1 MKGRTTAVE
10 LDDIQG
16 LVRFAYKH
24 HTEAIFLLLRVKDP
38 AAARQWIAAAPVASA
53 VTQKPLPPTVLQLAF
68 TYSGLRA
75 LELPDDIAAAF
86 SMEFVDGMSGNP
98 NRSRRLGD
106 IGPNDANQW
115 EWGAVERIPHAGV
128 FLYALPGCLK
138 AWQDS
143 VEVQIEPGFELMGR
157 LSTSDMGGVEPFGFI
172 DGISQPQLDWDRER
186 AVLDE
191 KQLAYTNLSCLGEYL
206 LGYPNE

>member
-1 MKGRTTAVE
+1 MNTLGRPAAVE

-16 LVRFAYKH
+16 LVRFGYKH

-53 VTQKPLPPTVLQLAF
+53 VTQEPLPPTVLQLAF
-68 TYSGLRA
+68 TYPGLRA

-115 EWGAVERIPHAGV
+115 EWGAIWFIPLRSATLDLRRQPGLWSATRFPPGSILSPRRAGP
-128 FLYALPGCLK
+128 YP
-138 AWQDS
+138 
-143 VEVQIEPGFELMGR
+143 
-157 LSTSDMGGVEPFGFI
+157 
-172 DGISQPQLDWDRER
+172 
-186 AVLDE
+186 
-191 KQLAYTNLSCLGEYL
+191 LAAHCS
-206 LGYPNE
+206 